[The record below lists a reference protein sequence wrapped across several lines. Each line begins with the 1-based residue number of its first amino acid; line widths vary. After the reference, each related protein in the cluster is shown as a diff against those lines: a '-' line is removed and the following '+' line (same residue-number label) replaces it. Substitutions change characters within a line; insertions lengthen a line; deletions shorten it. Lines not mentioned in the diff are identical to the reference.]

1 MSSGHPRTRSERGM
15 SLIEI
20 MVAMTI
26 GLIILLVIGN
36 LFIGSKQNYVAQ
48 DDASRT
54 QENSRYSTLVLGRTL
69 RLAGYRADWHQSY
82 DQIFGTGVPAIA
94 GTDNNGANSSDTIVV
109 RFQGSGDGTSPA
121 GCVTANA
128 CVGPGGAGTGADGTV
143 LDCLGNRIDR
153 KMGTV
158 VFVENQFQVRIGGA
172 NGGTALFCSID
183 SGANWVEI
191 VPDIQNMQVLYGE
204 KTSSLPNVERYL
216 VAGTAGQNLNNVIAL
231 RIALLHRSAS
241 NSAAL
246 TDTKT
251 YNLAGTTVGPFND
264 ARVRS
269 VSNMTVGLRNRNQ

>member
-1 MSSGHPRTRSERGM
+1 MRAPVSSEHLRMSSQRGM

-36 LFIGSKQNYVAQ
+36 LFIGSKQNYVSQ

-54 QENSRYSTLVLGRTL
+54 QENSRYSSLVLGRTL
-69 RLAGYRADWHQSY
+69 RLAGYRADWHESY
-82 DQIFGTGVPAIA
+82 DQIFGVGVTPVA
-94 GTDNNGANSSDTIVV
+94 GTDNNGANSSDTMVV
-109 RFQGSGDGTSPA
+109 RFQGSGDGTSTPA
-121 GCVTANA
+121 GCVATNSCA
-128 CVGPGGAGTGADGTV
+128 GADGTV

-153 KMGTV
+153 KMGTA
-158 VFVENQFQVRIGGA
+158 VFVENQFQVRTGGA
-172 NGGTALFCSID
+172 NGGTALFCTID
-183 SGANWVEI
+183 SGTNWVEI

-204 KTSSLPNVERYL
+204 RTGSLPNVERYL
-216 VAGTAGQNLNNVIAL
+216 AAGTAGQNMNNVIAV
-231 RIALLHRSAS
+231 RVALLHRSAN
-241 NSAAL
+241 NSATL

-269 VSNMTVGLRNRNQ
+269 VSNMTVGLRNRSQ

>member
-1 MSSGHPRTRSERGM
+1 MRSERGM

-36 LFIGSKQNYVAQ
+36 LFIGSKQNYVSQ

-82 DQIFGTGVPAIA
+82 DQIFGVGVTPIA
-94 GTDNNGANSSDTIVV
+94 GTDNTGANSSDTIIV
-109 RFQGSGDGTSPA
+109 RFQGSGDASSTA
-121 GCVTANA
+121 GCVATNSCA
-128 CVGPGGAGTGADGTV
+128 GADSTV

-153 KMGTV
+153 RMGTTA
-158 VFVENQFQVRIGGA
+158 FVENQFQVRTGGA
-172 NGGTALFCSID
+172 NGGTSLFCSID
-183 SGANWVEI
+183 SGTNWVEI

-204 KTSSLPNVERYL
+204 KTGSLPNVERYL
-216 VAGTAGQNLNNVIAL
+216 VAGAAGQNMNNVIGL
-231 RIALLHRSAS
+231 RIALLHRSS
-241 NSAAL
+241 NLSAAVP
-246 TDTKT
+246 DTRT

-269 VSNMTVGLRNRNQ
+269 VSNMTVGLRNRSQ

>member
-1 MSSGHPRTRSERGM
+1 MTTPMFKGQAGMRSERGM

-54 QENSRYSTLVLGRTL
+54 QENSRYSTLVLGRTV
-69 RLAGYRADWHQSY
+69 RLAGYRSDWHQSY
-82 DQIFGTGVPAIA
+82 DQIFGAGVTPIA
-94 GTDNNGANSSDTIVV
+94 GSDNTGANSSDTIIV
-109 RFQGSGDGTSPA
+109 RFQGSGDGSSTPA
-121 GCVTANA
+121 TCVSTNSCA
-128 CVGPGGAGTGADGTV
+128 GADGTV

-153 KMGTV
+153 KIGTA
-158 VFVENQFQVRIGGA
+158 VFVENQFQVRTGGA

-183 SGANWVEI
+183 SGTNWVEI

-204 KTSSLPNVERYL
+204 KTGSLPNVERYL
-216 VAGTAGQNLNNVIAL
+216 VAGTAGQNMNNVIAL

-241 NSAAL
+241 NSAAV
-246 TDTKT
+246 TDAKT
-251 YNLAGTTVGPFND
+251 YNLAGTVVGPFND

-269 VSNMTVGLRNRNQ
+269 VSNMTVGLRNRSQ